1 MLQFREV
8 FITPSLAKELLQSNT
23 KNRKIK
29 IPVVKKYANEITS
42 NRWRTNTAEVIK
54 ISKTN
59 VILDG
64 QHRLHAIVMADKG
77 INMHVVNNLE
87 DDVFDVLDTG
97 SARTA
102 FDVFHINGSKYAS
115 VLPGIIQNFKLL
127 ERGMGLQSQT
137 YNKLTSSQL
146 LELYELNP
154 AYWNIIAGMTMKW
167 YAGFSKILK
176 PAIIGGLYSIFL
188 KVSDCSDA
196 EKFMDELCHGKE
208 FTNDTI
214 IWLRKKLIEDKISK
228 SKLPQTVKI
237 ALIIKAWNLY
247 RQGKQVKSLKLTDEI
262 EKII

>member
-8 FITPSLAKELLQSNT
+8 FITPSIAKDFLQSNT

-29 IPVVKKYANEITS
+29 IPVVKRYANEITS
-42 NRWRTNTAEVIK
+42 GRWRTNTAEAIK

-64 QHRLHAIVMADKG
+64 QHRLHAIVMANKG
-77 INMHVVNNLE
+77 INMHVVNNLD

-97 SARTA
+97 SVRTA
-102 FDVFHINGSKYAS
+102 FDVFYINGSKYAS
-115 VLPGIIQNFKLL
+115 VLPGIIQNFKMF
-127 ERGMGLQSQT
+127 ERGISLQSKV
-137 YNKLTSSQL
+137 YNKLTNAQL
-146 LELYELNP
+146 IEFYELNP
-154 AYWNIIAGMTMKW
+154 PYWNLIAGMTIKW
-167 YAGFSKILK
+167 HTGFSKILT
-176 PAIIGGLYSIFL
+176 PAVIGGLYSIFL

-196 EKFMDELCHGKE
+196 ENFMDELCYGKE

-228 SKLPQTVKI
+228 TKLPPTVKI

-247 RQGKQVKSLKLTDEI
+247 RKGKQVKSLKITNEI
-262 EKII
+262 EKIL